1 MLARA
6 RLGDHAG
13 LAHALRE
20 ERLAEHLVRFV
31 GAAVQQVLALEVVRR
46 LRALRKAREPR
57 ERRRTARIGRQQA
70 VELRPEG
77 GIVRRVDVGALELV
91 EGGKEKLGDE
101 LAAVLAEVGI
111 EQHDGDSFFEFGSV

>member
-13 LAHALRE
+13 LGHALRE

-31 GAAVQQVLALEVVRR
+31 GAAVQQVLALEVDRR

-77 GIVRRVDVGALELV
+77 GIVLRVDVGALELG